1 MLSILIIREGTP
13 LATMIWAA
21 PDHRYFAPSKAPCR
35 SGCQSDINPHLARQ
49 DGLTGRQIVVGSS
62 R

>member
-1 MLSILIIREGTP
+1 VLSILIIREGTP

-21 PDHRYFAPSKAPCR
+21 PDHRYFA
-35 SGCQSDINPHLARQ
+35 QSDIKPHLARQ